1 MYLSDVI
8 AKRNGQKLSYLKNFG
23 TGWGMIQDGDSL
35 VFIDNHDNQRGH
47 GTFNLFCL
55 NNVCMNEFY

>member
-35 VFIDNHDNQRGH
+35 VFIDNHDNQRGP
-47 GTFNLFCL
+47 GIVNFVLFK
-55 NNVCMNEFY
+55 